1 MKYLEIFLN
10 TNIYIIF
17 IVTIYIIFFY
27 IKKNFINY
35 KKNLYEEIL
44 LSLIGFTLIYFYFK
58 YQYNIYIFYLTL
70 NIILLLEF
78 DKYYLTIFTSLIQI
92 AFINLIKID
101 YCYIIIYLIDLLMY
115 VIYKVLNIKK
125 KMVLTHMLT
134 ISNVI
139 FIIIYTYFKDELNNT
154 NIIFIALYILSVY
167 ILTYYIII
175 LKKRIKLHSTF
186 EDLQKDELLKTS
198 IFKVTH
204 EIKNPLAV
212 IQGYLTLFDPN
223 DSDKCK
229 RYSKILKTEVNNALI
244 VLKDF
249 SDIHNMK
256 IIKKQMNFNELLI
269 EIKESIIPF
278 FNNKRINLN
287 IDSEKD
293 IYINADYNRLK
304 QVFINI
310 LKNSS
315 EALPANGKITIN
327 SYKNSNKLIVTIKD
341 NGCGMDDE
349 TINNIFTPFYSKKSS
364 GTGLGLCLSKE
375 IIENHGGTIKYTSK
389 INEWTLVKIIIP
401 II

>member
-244 VLKDF
+244 VLKAF
-249 SDIHNMK
+249 IDIHNMK

>member
-101 YCYIIIYLIDLLMY
+101 YCYIIIYLIDLLIY

-287 IDSEKD
+287 IDSEKN

>member
-287 IDSEKD
+287 IDSEKN